1 MARNLVTS
9 HETNLFQSD
18 SRISKSESIDQFID
32 VERFSS
38 RLFKVNH
45 FPGSFQIGRKDRLWR
60 NLSHMQ
66 AVHSRREFDFV
77 PQTFV
82 LPADLLLFRRV
93 FEETIDTKECKWIIK
108 PVRAVIDSV
117 H

>member
-1 MARNLVTS
+1 MN
-9 HETNLFQSD
+9 FG
-18 SRISKSESIDQFID
+18 FF
-32 VERFSS
+32 FS
-38 RLFKVNH
+38 FPKVNH

-82 LPADLLLFRRV
+82 LPADLLLFKRV
-93 FEETIDTKECKWIIK
+93 FEEITDTKESKWIIK
-108 PVRAVIDSV
+108 PVCILKNKIKYTFFIFLQPASARGQGIRVSTFSD
-117 H
+117 

>member
-1 MARNLVTS
+1 MIIVFNNIGLI
-9 HETNLFQSD
+9 F
-18 SRISKSESIDQFID
+18 
-32 VERFSS
+32 
-38 RLFKVNH
+38 FKVNH

-82 LPADLLLFRRV
+82 LPADLLLFKRV
-93 FEETIDTKECKWIIK
+93 FDEITDTKESKWIIK
-108 PVRAVIDSV
+108 PVCVLKRMLFGRRVFLFFLAC
-117 H
+117 

>member
-1 MARNLVTS
+1 MILLKKQ
-9 HETNLFQSD
+9 TN
-18 SRISKSESIDQFID
+18 
-32 VERFSS
+32 
-38 RLFKVNH
+38 FKINH

-82 LPADLLLFRRV
+82 LPSDFLLFKRV
-93 FEETIDTKECKWIIK
+93 FDELADTKESKWIIK
-108 PVRAVIDSV
+108 PVCIFERKIFFSYINTNS
-117 H
+117 

>member
-1 MARNLVTS
+1 NSNLSEGNDWLGTW
-9 HETNLFQSD
+9 
-18 SRISKSESIDQFID
+18 SRHMKPICFKAIREYQ
-32 VERFSS
+32 
-38 RLFKVNH
+38 KVNH

-82 LPADLLLFRRV
+82 LPADLLLFKRV
-93 FEETIDTKECKWIIK
+93 FEELTDTKESKWIIK
-108 PVRAVIDSV
+108 PPASARGQGIRVSV
-117 H
+117 FYMK

>member
-1 MARNLVTS
+1 MKPICFKAVREYQKVRYGFCFDNQFRIV
-9 HETNLFQSD
+9 LF
-18 SRISKSESIDQFID
+18 
-32 VERFSS
+32 
-38 RLFKVNH
+38 LAKVNH

-82 LPADLLLFRRV
+82 LPADLLLFKRV
-93 FEETIDTKECKWIIK
+93 FDELTDTKESKWIIK
-108 PVRAVIDSV
+108 PVRSSNKHRSLFRD
-117 H
+117 

>member
-1 MARNLVTS
+1 MKPICFKAIREYQKVRVLQWFDIIKKQ
-9 HETNLFQSD
+9 TN
-18 SRISKSESIDQFID
+18 
-32 VERFSS
+32 
-38 RLFKVNH
+38 FKINH

-82 LPADLLLFRRV
+82 LPSDFLLFKRV
-93 FEETIDTKECKWIIK
+93 FDELADTKESKWIIK
-108 PVRAVIDSV
+108 PVCILERKSFFSYINTNS
-117 H
+117 

>member
-1 MARNLVTS
+1 MILCLIFV
-9 HETNLFQSD
+9 
-18 SRISKSESIDQFID
+18 
-32 VERFSS
+32 
-38 RLFKVNH
+38 KVNH

-82 LPADLLLFRRV
+82 LPADFLLFKRV
-93 FEETIDTKECKWIIK
+93 FDEITDTKESKWIIK
-108 PVRAVIDSV
+108 PVCILKITFRRRKYFFF
-117 H
+117 

>member
-1 MARNLVTS
+1 MIIQRTLHCAYFFL
-9 HETNLFQSD
+9 
-18 SRISKSESIDQFID
+18 
-32 VERFSS
+32 
-38 RLFKVNH
+38 KVNH

-82 LPADLLLFRRV
+82 LPADLLLFKRV
-93 FEETIDTKECKWIIK
+93 FDEIADTKESKWIIK
-108 PVRAVIDSV
+108 PVRSLNKLSFC
-117 H
+117 

>member
-1 MARNLVTS
+1 VF
-9 HETNLFQSD
+9 LFGFLF
-18 SRISKSESIDQFID
+18 SKKNESF
-32 VERFSS
+32 VF
-38 RLFKVNH
+38 FKVNH

-82 LPADLLLFRRV
+82 LPADFLLFKRV
-93 FEETIDTKECKWIIK
+93 FDEVADTKESKWIIK
-108 PVRAVIDSV
+108 PVCLFLFQ
-117 H
+117 